1 MTDREPDLSA
11 LRLLLVEHDSF
22 ACDVAQAALG
32 RLGIANISVAGSG
45 AEALGILASEGRFGL
60 VVSAWDLPGFDG
72 VELLRSVRSHWPG
85 TGVVM
90 VTSNDR
96 QDQVES
102 ALAAGV
108 DAYLIKPI
116 VVDSL
121 REAIGDSLTKGAART
136 AALGTDD
143 ISQDEAQESELDAM
157 FRMLDGILSN
167 APAGTSDATAE
178 PDAAIDPEMQNRL
191 NILMGKLSD
200 QLASFVTSYD
210 SATPEKLRVMQLH
223 LEFMDAIR
231 AGRTDLVG
239 HESSN
244 MIIDGLKMAID
255 MASD

>member
-1 MTDREPDLSA
+1 
-11 LRLLLVEHDSF
+11 
-22 ACDVAQAALG
+22 
-32 RLGIANISVAGSG
+32 
-45 AEALGILASEGRFGL
+45 
-60 VVSAWDLPGFDG
+60 
-72 VELLRSVRSHWPG
+72 
-85 TGVVM
+85 M

-136 AALGTDD
+136 IALGADD
-143 ISQDEAQESELDAM
+143 DSPNEGEESELDAM
-157 FRMLDGILSN
+157 FGMLEGILSN

-210 SATPEKLRVMQLH
+210 SATPEKLRVMQLASRIH
-223 LEFMDAIR
+223 GRHPGRKNRPGRPRIKQHDHRRLENGHRYGVRLIR
-231 AGRTDLVG
+231 SHWIACRC
-239 HESSN
+239 HS
-244 MIIDGLKMAID
+244 
-255 MASD
+255 